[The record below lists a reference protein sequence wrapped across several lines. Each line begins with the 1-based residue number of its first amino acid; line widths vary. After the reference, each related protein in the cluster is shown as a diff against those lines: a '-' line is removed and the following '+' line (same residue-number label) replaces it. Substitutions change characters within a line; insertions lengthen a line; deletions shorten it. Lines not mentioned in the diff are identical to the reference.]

1 MDSSKKHHNPN
12 PKATANP
19 VSKLFLWWTRKI
31 FWTGYRRELEEAD
44 LYNPMLEDQSEV
56 LGDRLEGTWRAEVA
70 RAKTTG
76 RTPSLLRAIFRAFWL
91 RYLLFGAVLA
101 VQCLVIRI
109 AQPLLLG
116 RLIQYFS
123 EDTEMT
129 LGEAYATAGGMV
141 ATVYFLICFQ
151 HHYTMGT
158 ALIGMRVRVA
168 CCSLLYRKVLRLSRA
183 AMDQTATGQIVNLMS
198 NDVSRFDLAPQ
209 YLHWFWIS
217 IIQVPIVTYCLW
229 RYVGPAA
236 LIGFTFI
243 FFVTIP
249 VQGLLGRVTS
259 RLRKRIA
266 VRTDERMRLMNE
278 IVSGIAVIKMYAWEI
293 PFAKMVSLARK
304 YEIDVVTCMSYVR
317 GYYLSSLVF
326 VERSSLFV
334 TLMSYTLLGNTISA
348 HKVFAMAQFYNVL
361 NQTMASFYSLAVANA
376 AETYVTIQRLQ
387 TFLLLGENAPAVGPP
402 AAAPVQP
409 LGGGDD
415 PKKQKEAVKEEKE
428 KEKEAEGAGPLAVPG
443 APAGS
448 VALAR
453 VAARW
458 GGAAADT
465 LRDVSVRVVPGR
477 LCAVIGP
484 VGSGKSSLLHALL
497 GELPLREGAAAVG
510 GRVAYAS
517 QEPWIFVGSVR
528 QNILFGRPYC
538 PERYREVVRVCA
550 LKRDFELLPYGD
562 RTLVGEKGVSL
573 SGGQRARI
581 NLARAVYQSADV
593 YLLDDPLSAVDTH
606 VGKQL
611 FDECIT
617 SYLGGKTRILVTHQ
631 LQYLQNADHI
641 VMFNN
646 GRIETQGSYRELA
659 ASGLDFAA
667 LLSAG
672 DEDEEEEEEDADPAA
687 TPFER
692 AVRMSQRRA
701 SRRQAAAQRRASTLS
716 NGSRAGGD
724 EDEAAALQRGP
735 VENREQ
741 RIKGAISWS
750 AYWQYVRAG
759 GSAPFLLFVAS
770 AFIVAQVATSGA
782 DYWVTFWTREE
793 GQRRMLREHRKLI
806 ATNWTD
812 TTPAPPPAPL
822 FTTTASLYIYGAVVL
837 GCVLLTI
844 ARSML
849 FYKMC
854 MNASMRLHDTM
865 FAAILRGAMRFF
877 DTNPSGRIL
886 NRFSKDVGA
895 IDELLPRALLEAVQI
910 FMVGSGILTMVLLVN
925 YWLLLPMLVIGTFF
939 YLISVV
945 FLATARNVK
954 RLEGVT
960 RSPVFSHLSDSLS
973 GLVTIR
979 ASGQQEVVRKEFDC
993 HQDLHTSAWF
1003 QFVATGTAFGF
1014 WLDILS
1020 AIFVTLVTFSFLVL
1034 GGDMLG
1040 ANVGLAISQS
1050 LILTVM
1056 LQHGILQ
1063 ITEVVSQMTSVER
1076 VLEYTN
1082 VEQEPPLESDPS
1094 EKPSDAWPE
1103 RGRIEFER
1111 VSLTYSEGEPPV
1123 LRDVAFSIEP
1133 RHKVGVVGR
1142 TGAGKSSL
1150 MAALF
1155 RLAFKR
1161 DGRVLIDGVDTGV
1174 IGLHDLRRRIS
1185 IIPQEP
1191 VLFSATVRQ
1200 NLDPFGEFP
1209 DDALWSAL
1217 EEVEL
1222 KDAVDTLEMR
1232 VAEGGANFSVG
1243 QRQLVCLARAI
1254 LRNNRILVLDEATAN
1269 VDPQTDALIQTT
1281 IRRKFAHC
1289 TVLTIAHRLHTI
1301 MDSDRVLVMD
1311 AGTVA
1316 EFDHPWRLLQRPNGV
1331 FSKLVK
1337 ETGPLASVLAR
1348 AAHQEYLK
1356 THPGEAVPA
1365 LLEEGGE
1372 TTRL

>member
-1 MDSSKKHHNPN
+1 M
-12 PKATANP
+12 
-19 VSKLFLWWTRKI
+19 
-31 FWTGYRRELEEAD
+31 YR
-44 LYNPMLEDQSEV
+44 S
-56 LGDRLEGTWRAEVA
+56 G
-70 RAKTTG
+70 
-76 RTPSLLRAIFRAFWL
+76 
-91 RYLLFGAVLA
+91 
-101 VQCLVIRI
+101 
-109 AQPLLLG
+109 
-116 RLIQYFS
+116 
-123 EDTEMT
+123 
-129 LGEAYATAGGMV
+129 
-141 ATVYFLICFQ
+141 
-151 HHYTMGT
+151 H
-158 ALIGMRVRVA
+158 
-168 CCSLLYRKVLRLSRA
+168 
-183 AMDQTATGQIVNLMS
+183 
-198 NDVSRFDLAPQ
+198 VSR
-209 YLHWFWIS
+209 
-217 IIQVPIVTYCLW
+217 
-229 RYVGPAA
+229 
-236 LIGFTFI
+236 
-243 FFVTIP
+243 
-249 VQGLLGRVTS
+249 
-259 RLRKRIA
+259 
-266 VRTDERMRLMNE
+266 
-278 IVSGIAVIKMYAWEI
+278 
-293 PFAKMVSLARK
+293 
-304 YEIDVVTCMSYVR
+304 
-317 GYYLSSLVF
+317 
-326 VERSSLFV
+326 
-334 TLMSYTLLGNTISA
+334 
-348 HKVFAMAQFYNVL
+348 
-361 NQTMASFYSLAVANA
+361 
-376 AETYVTIQRLQ
+376 
-387 TFLLLGENAPAVGPP
+387 ENAPGVGPP

-415 PKKQKEAVKEEKE
+415 PKKQKEAVKEEKDKE
-428 KEKEAEGAGPLAVPG
+428 KEKASEGAG

-458 GGAAADT
+458 GGAASDT

-484 VGSGKSSLLHALL
+484 VGSGKVSALARSVCSLNSVKRDPFSPEAYAPAETSAQSFRGRRVKGGVRVCRQSSLLHALL

-646 GRIETQGSYRELA
+646 
-659 ASGLDFAA
+659 D
-667 LLSAG
+667 
-672 DEDEEEEEEDADPAA
+672 DDEEEEDADPAA

-701 SRRQAAAQRRASTLS
+701 SQRQAAAQRRASTLS

-1217 EEVEL
+1217 DEVEL